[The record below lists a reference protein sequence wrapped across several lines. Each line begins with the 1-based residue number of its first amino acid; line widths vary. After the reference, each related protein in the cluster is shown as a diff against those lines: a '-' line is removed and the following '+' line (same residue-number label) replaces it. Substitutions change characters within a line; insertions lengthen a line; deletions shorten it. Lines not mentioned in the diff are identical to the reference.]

1 MISYAKHDEE
11 FLGVFKL
18 VTGEEVLAKAVLSNE
33 ENCTESLA
41 FLQEPVC
48 IQVINQEL
56 GKGKM
61 LRGMGFHKWM
71 QLSDEDFYVVRE
83 KDILSVASMSK
94 HIIGMYEKFLQDEY
108 ADKHQESAE
117 EKEERSSRR
126 RTNIDNTQGFIGKIN
141 QARQVFE
148 KLYSKKTIIET

>member
-1 MISYAKHDEE
+1 MISYCKHDEE
-11 FLGVFKL
+11 FFGVFKL
-18 VTGEEVLAKAVLSNE
+18 ITGEEVLAKAVLSTE
-33 ENCTESLA
+33 ENCTETLA

-61 LRGMGFHKWM
+61 MRGMGFHKWM
-71 QLSDEDFYVVRE
+71 QLAEEDFYVVRE

-94 HIIGMYEKFLQDEY
+94 NIIGMYEKFLVDEH
-108 ADKHQESAE
+108 ADRIKDEEPQEVKDKRNA
-117 EKEERSSRR
+117 RR
-126 RTNIDNTQGFIGKIN
+126 RTKIDNTQGFIGKIN

-148 KLYSKKTIIET
+148 KLYKS

>member
-11 FLGVFKL
+11 FFGVFKL
-18 VTGEEVLAKAVLSNE
+18 ITGEEVLAKAVLSNE

-56 GKGKM
+56 GKGKL

-71 QLSDEDFYVVRE
+71 QLSDEEFIIIRE
-83 KDILSVASMSK
+83 KDIVAVASMSK
-94 HIIGMYEKFLQDEY
+94 EVILMYETYLSTNEG
-108 ADKHQESAE
+108 E
-117 EKEERSSRR
+117 ETEEQKKIRISRR
-126 RTNIDNTQGFIGKIN
+126 RAKINEASGYLGKIDE
-141 QARQVFE
+141 ARALFE
-148 KLYSKKTIIET
+148 KLYNT